1 MEKIG
6 TLIKELIHFIT
17 TDIWRIPLRELPK
30 TKSFFIKQLRI
41 ILLAV
46 RGFSEN
52 KVQLRAS
59 ALTFYSL
66 LSIVPVIAMI
76 FGIAKG
82 FGFQD
87 KLKQELISILEG
99 QQEVL
104 EYILNFSERL
114 LENAK
119 GGFIAGAGV
128 LLLLWS
134 VMKLLGNIERSFNSI
149 WRIKKPRVFIRKF
162 SDYLTMMLIAPIF
175 ILLSSSVTVFIT
187 TQFDKFAT
195 DYAFLEH
202 LRFLLSLIPYLLI
215 WLLLTIIYMVMP
227 NTKVTFRSAF
237 IGGLIAGT
245 IFQFTQWIYVNF
257 QIGINKYG
265 AIYGGFAAIPLFII
279 WLQLSW
285 LIVLLG
291 AEISFANQNVDRYE
305 FESDARHIS
314 SRFKRLVTLMIAN
327 LVVKIFADGKSP
339 LTATEISQELKVPI
353 RIVRDIIY
361 ELVEV
366 KIFSESVADNPK
378 VRSYQPAIDINIIS
392 IDMVL
397 KRLEERGSQHIT
409 VSKNKEYQKL
419 SGILESFDESLKNSP
434 SNVLLKDV

>member
-1 MEKIG
+1 MARMGVI
-6 TLIKELIHFIT
+6 IKELINFIT
-17 TDIWRIPLRELPK
+17 VDIWRIPLRELPK

-41 ILLAV
+41 TLVAL

-52 KVQLRAS
+52 QVQLRAS

-87 KLKQELISILEG
+87 KLQRELVSTFEG
-99 QQEVL
+99 HQEVL
-104 EYILNFSERL
+104 AYILDFSERL
-114 LENAK
+114 LDKANGVFI
-119 GGFIAGAGV
+119 GGVGLV
-128 LLLLWS
+128 LLIWS
-134 VMKLLGNIERSFNSI
+134 VMKVLGSIENSFNSI
-149 WRIKKPRVFIRKF
+149 WQIKKPRVFIRKF
-162 SDYLTMMLIAPIF
+162 SDYLTMMLVAPIF

-187 TQFDKFAT
+187 THFERFAQ
-195 DYAFLEH
+195 DYAFLESF
-202 LRFLLSLIPYLLI
+202 RFLLSLIPYLLI

-227 NTKVTFRSAF
+227 NTKVTFSSAL
-237 IGGLIAGT
+237 IGGIIAGT
-245 IFQFTQWIYVNF
+245 VFQVTQWIYIHF
-257 QIGINKYG
+257 QVGMNKYG

-285 LIVLLG
+285 VIVLLG

-314 SRFKRLVTLMIAN
+314 SRFKRLVSLMVAN
-327 LVVKIFADGKSP
+327 LVVKNFAIGKKP
-339 LTATEISQELKVPI
+339 LTATDISQELKVPI

-366 KIFSESVADNPK
+366 SIFSEALADNPK
-378 VRSYQPAIDINIIS
+378 VRAYQPAIDINIIT

-419 SGILESFDESLKNSP
+419 SEILESFDESINKSP
-434 SNVLLKDV
+434 SNMLLRDI

>member
-1 MEKIG
+1 MERIS
-6 TLIKELIHFIT
+6 TLIKELIDFIT

-41 ILLAV
+41 ILLAL
-46 RGFSEN
+46 RGFAEN

-66 LSIVPVIAMI
+66 LSIVPVVAMI

-87 KLKQELISILEG
+87 KLQQELIKAFEG

-104 EYILNFSERL
+104 EYILDFSQRL

-128 LLLLWS
+128 VLLFWA
-134 VMKLLGNIERSFNSI
+134 VMKVLGNIESSFNSI
-149 WRIKKPRVFIRKF
+149 WQIKKPRAFIRKF

-187 TQFDKFAT
+187 THFEKFAEN
-195 DYAFLEH
+195 YAFLEH
-202 LRFLLSLIPYLLI
+202 LRFLLSLFPYLLI
-215 WLLLTIIYMVMP
+215 WLLLTVIYMVMP

-237 IGGLIAGT
+237 IGGIIAGT
-245 IFQFTQWIYVNF
+245 VFQITQWMYVHF
-257 QIGINKYG
+257 QIGMNKYG
-265 AIYGGFAAIPLFII
+265 AIYGGFAAFPLFII

-314 SRFKRLVTLMIAN
+314 SRFKRLVSLMITN
-327 LVVKIFADGKSP
+327 LVVKIFAVGSKP
-339 LTATEISQELKVPI
+339 LTATQISQDLKLPI

-366 KIFSESVADNPK
+366 KIFTESIADNPK
-378 VRSYQPAIDINIIS
+378 ERAYQPAIDINLITV
-392 IDMVL
+392 DMVM
-397 KRLEERGSQHIT
+397 KRLEDRGSQHIT

-419 SGILESFDESLKNSP
+419 SDILESFDESLMNSP

>member
-1 MEKIG
+1 MERIS
-6 TLIKELIHFIT
+6 TLIKELIDFVT
-17 TDIWRIPLRELPK
+17 VDIWRIPLRELPK

-41 ILLAV
+41 ILLAL
-46 RGFSEN
+46 RGFAEN

-66 LSIVPVIAMI
+66 LSIVPVVAMI

-82 FGFQD
+82 FGFQN
-87 KLKQELISILEG
+87 KLQQELIRIFEG
-99 QQEVL
+99 QEEVL
-104 EYILNFSERL
+104 QYILDFSQRL

-119 GGFIAGAGV
+119 GYTIAGIGII
-128 LLLLWS
+128 LLFWS
-134 VMKLLGNIERSFNSI
+134 VMKLLGNIESSFNSI
-149 WRIKKPRVFIRKF
+149 WQIKKSRAFIRKF
-162 SDYLTMMLIAPIF
+162 SDYLTMMLIAPVF
-175 ILLSSSVTVFIT
+175 ILLSSSVTVFVT
-187 TQFDKFAT
+187 TQFDRFASE
-195 DYAFLEH
+195 YAFLEH
-202 LRFLLSLIPYLLI
+202 MRFLLSLIPYILI
-215 WLLLTIIYMVMP
+215 WLLFTIIYMVMP
-227 NTKVTFRSAF
+227 NTKVNFRSAF
-237 IGGLIAGT
+237 IGGIIAGT
-245 IFQFTQWIYVNF
+245 IFQFTQWMYVHF

-314 SRFKRLVTLMIAN
+314 SRFKRLVSLMITN
-327 LVVKIFADGKSP
+327 LVVKIFAEGKKS
-339 LTATEISQELKVPI
+339 LTATAISQELKLPI

-366 KIFSESVADNPK
+366 KIFSESIGDTPRERA
-378 VRSYQPAIDINIIS
+378 YQPAMDINLITV
-392 IDMVL
+392 DLVV
-397 KRLEERGSQHIT
+397 KQLEERGSQHIT

-419 SGILESFDESLKNSP
+419 SGILESFDESVKSSP
-434 SNVLLKDV
+434 SNILLKDI

>member
-6 TLIKELIHFIT
+6 TLIKELINFIT

-104 EYILNFSERL
+104 EYILDFSQRL

-134 VMKLLGNIERSFNSI
+134 VMKLLGNIESSFNSI
-149 WRIKKPRVFIRKF
+149 WQIKKPRVFIRKF

-175 ILLSSSVTVFIT
+175 ILISSSVTVFIT

-195 DYAFLEH
+195 DYAILEH

-237 IGGLIAGT
+237 IAGVIAGT
-245 IFQFTQWIYVNF
+245 IFQFTQWIYVHF

-314 SRFKRLVTLMIAN
+314 SRFKRLVTLMVAN

-366 KIFSESVADNPK
+366 KVFSESVADNPK
-378 VRSYQPAIDINIIS
+378 VRAYQPAIDINIIS

-434 SNVLLKDV
+434 SNVLLRDV

>member
-1 MEKIG
+1 MVRIG
-6 TLIKELIHFIT
+6 TLFKELINFIT

-41 ILLAV
+41 ILLAL

-66 LSIVPVIAMI
+66 LSIVPVVAMI
-76 FGIAKG
+76 FGFAKG

-87 KLKQELISILEG
+87 KLEQELISTFEG
-99 QQEVL
+99 QQQVL
-104 EYILNFSERL
+104 EYILDFSQRL
-114 LENAK
+114 LENTK

-128 LLLLWS
+128 ILLIWS
-134 VMKLLGNIERSFNSI
+134 VMKVLGNIESSFNSI
-149 WRIKKPRVFIRKF
+149 WQIKKSRVFIRKF

-175 ILLSSSVTVFIT
+175 ILLSSSVTVFLT
-187 TQFDKFAT
+187 TQFERFVQ

-202 LRFLLSLIPYLLI
+202 FHFLLSLIPYLLI
-215 WLLLTIIYMVMP
+215 WVLLTIIYMVMP

-237 IGGLIAGT
+237 IGGIIADT
-245 IFQFTQWIYVNF
+245 VFQVTQWIYIYF
-257 QIGINKYG
+257 QIGMNKYG
-265 AIYGGFAAIPLFII
+265 AIYGGFAAFPLFII

-285 LIVLLG
+285 VIVLLG

-314 SRFKRLVTLMIAN
+314 SRFKRLVSLMIAN
-327 LVVKIFADGKSP
+327 LVVKNFALGKKS

-366 KIFSESVADNPK
+366 KIFSEIFIFFQN
-378 VRSYQPAIDINIIS
+378 IDI
-392 IDMVL
+392 
-397 KRLEERGSQHIT
+397 T
-409 VSKNKEYQKL
+409 
-419 SGILESFDESLKNSP
+419 
-434 SNVLLKDV
+434 

>member
-1 MEKIG
+1 MERIR
-6 TLIKELIHFIT
+6 IIFKELIEFIT

-41 ILLAV
+41 ILVAL

-66 LSIVPVIAMI
+66 LSIVPVVAMI

-82 FGFQD
+82 FGFQERLQ
-87 KLKQELISILEG
+87 KELITKFEG

-104 EYILNFSERL
+104 EYILDFSQRL
-114 LENAK
+114 LENTK
-119 GGFIAGAGV
+119 GYTIAGVGV
-128 LLLLWS
+128 ILLFWS
-134 VMKLLGNIERSFNSI
+134 VMKLLGNIENSFNSI
-149 WRIKKPRVFIRKF
+149 WQIKNPRPFIRKF
-162 SDYLTMMLIAPIF
+162 SDYLTMMLIAPVF
-175 ILLSSSVTVFIT
+175 ILLSSSVTVFVT
-187 TQFDKFAT
+187 SYFDKFAS

-202 LRFLLSLIPYLLI
+202 FRFLLSLMPYILV

-227 NTKVTFRSAF
+227 NTKVTFKSAF
-237 IGGLIAGT
+237 IGGIIAGT
-245 IFQFTQWIYVNF
+245 IFQVTQWIYVYF
-257 QIGINKYG
+257 QVGINKYG
-265 AIYGGFAAIPLFII
+265 AIYGGFAAVPLFII

-285 LIVLLG
+285 SIVLLG

-314 SRFKRLVTLMIAN
+314 SRFRRLVSLMISN
-327 LVVKIFADGKSP
+327 LVIKNFAVGKKP
-339 LTATEISQELKVPI
+339 LTATEISQEIKVPI
-353 RIVRDIIY
+353 RIIRDIIY

-366 KIFSESVADNPK
+366 NIFSESVSDNPK
-378 VRSYQPAIDINIIS
+378 VRSYQPAIDINVIT

-409 VSKNKEYQKL
+409 ISKNKEYQKL
-419 SGILESFDESLKNSP
+419 TEVLESFDESIMKSP
-434 SNVLLKDV
+434 SNQLLRDI